1 MQMGW
6 GNDDGLRAVNCDTN
20 TRRGGEGCCTLR
32 SEWGVWR
39 MSGVATSTRNSETRA
54 DTSQQ
59 VLHGLM
65 VMWIKKQQ
73 KVIIQKE

>member
-20 TRRGGEGCCTLR
+20 TKRGGGGEGYCTLR

-39 MSGVATSTRNSETRA
+39 MSGVATATRNSEARI
-54 DTSQQ
+54 DTSQE

-65 VMWIKKQQ
+65 VD
-73 KVIIQKE
+73 VE